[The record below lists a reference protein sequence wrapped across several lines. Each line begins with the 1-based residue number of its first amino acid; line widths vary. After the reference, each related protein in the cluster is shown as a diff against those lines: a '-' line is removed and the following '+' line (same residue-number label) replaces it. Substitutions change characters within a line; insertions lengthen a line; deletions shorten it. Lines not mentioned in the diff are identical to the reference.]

1 MLQTL
6 RQLKGRS
13 EASRR
18 IHDHIPEVVDQR
30 NMKGRTELS
39 LPHHDTK
46 DSISAPGRNGTKE
59 MNKRTT
65 QINVVSPE
73 KEGSDDRSIAMPSP
87 HSPPSSPS
95 HPSYVYRLDED
106 EWLDRELSMVDD
118 APAPASAPASTSRS
132 IHLCVYHV
140 RRSPDT
146 LPFVQFMMAP
156 PPAPVD
162 VGTVGAAFAPKTVGW
177 MVVDESIGIANAS
190 YPGDTR
196 NGSKGYELMVGSTND
211 TEQYQTRAANACIE
225 HILLTYP
232 GYSSMGNFEFR
243 GWFHTP
249 ELGSIAVV
257 RAIELTP
264 GMDTSIHPFG
274 VNAWA
279 NLDEIMYQA
288 SWSAIPIDPAI
299 TQLFHQHPFFGEIV
313 DQHTHLP
320 IRIPMS
326 LYMCNTRTITEGQ
339 LIQYTNVMRDKALPW
354 IDPTI
359 EHPWFG
365 DHWYFS
371 AVPIQGQGTEQGT
384 EGLGQ
389 GKGTEQGQGK
399 GTEEQVQRYAVFVDD
414 PLTHALFRDISTEL
428 TDEDRAELTRK
439 YIGNTKDSGTV
450 DGDWPVVSTFFHEG
464 GVPIWCIRDRNAF
477 VRM

>member
-13 EASRR
+13 ELSLQ
-18 IHDHIPEVVDQR
+18 ISVDHI
-30 NMKGRTELS
+30 T
-39 LPHHDTK
+39 
-46 DSISAPGRNGTKE
+46 SIG
-59 MNKRTT
+59 KR
-65 QINVVSPE
+65 
-73 KEGSDDRSIAMPSP
+73 SDDQSMAITSP
-87 HSPPSSPS
+87 ANDTDVTAKLLYTPPL
-95 HPSYVYRLDED
+95 YVYRLDED
-106 EWLDRELSMVDD
+106 DQWLDRELSMVDD
-118 APAPASAPASTSRS
+118 APASASASASASRS

-140 RRSPDT
+140 RRQPDI

-196 NGSKGYELMVGSTND
+196 NGSKGYELMVGSTDD
-211 TEQYQTRAANACIE
+211 TEQSQTRAANACIE

-243 GWFHTP
+243 GWFNT
-249 ELGSIAVV
+249 SDAVIAVV

-264 GMDTSIHPFG
+264 GIDTSIHPFG

-279 NLDEIMYQA
+279 NLDEIMYQT
-288 SWSAIPIDPAI
+288 SWRAIPVDPVI
-299 TQLFHQHPFFGEIV
+299 TQLFHQHQCFGEIV
-313 DQHTHLP
+313 DQSTHLP
-320 IRIPMS
+320 IPIPMS
-326 LYMCNTRTITEGQ
+326 LYMCNTRTSTSSEGGKSSEEST
-339 LIQYTNVMRDKALPW
+339 IGGGKYTNVMRDTVLPW

-359 EHPWFG
+359 EHPLFG

-371 AVPIQGQGTEQGT
+371 AVPIQET
-384 EGLGQ
+384 GLGQ
-389 GKGTEQGQGK
+389 GKGTEQG
-399 GTEEQVQRYAVFVDD
+399 QVQRYAVFVDD

-439 YIGNTKDSGTV
+439 YIVQQPPVSGTV